1 MNISNIK
8 LAVKTATLS
17 ALSLLMLPNIASA
30 SFMDGFKDPID
41 GRIDASQ
48 WILDNSAGFMPIPL
62 IITEPA
68 VGTGGGA
75 ALLFFHETEEQKALR
90 EQNPEQVSE
99 IPPSVTGVVG
109 AATSNG
115 SSLAGVFHSGNW
127 ENDNIRYLGGIFG
140 ADFNL
145 QYYQEGS
152 EQANKFN
159 IKGLYFFQDID
170 FRLGNSNFFIGADYV
185 NMSSEA
191 SFDLSPMLPGVDPLA
206 LDSTDA
212 HLGLKLTYDSRDNQ
226 FAPRSGTKAGMKA
239 NMHGKGV
246 GGDFDYQDYHVFVQ
260 SYHRLA
266 HKWGVA
272 IRLDAQS
279 TTDGAPFYAKP
290 YIDMRG
296 MAAMR
301 YQADNTALAEV
312 EVSYD
317 IDDRWTVL
325 GFAGSG
331 KAVNNDQSFNQ
342 AKWQNA
348 QGGGFRYLIARQ
360 LGLRT
365 GVDIAKGPEEWTVYL
380 QFGGA
385 W

>member
-1 MNISNIK
+1 MNNRSIKPALTAAAIS
-8 LAVKTATLS
+8 LM
-17 ALSLLMLPNIASA
+17 MLPSLASA
-30 SFMDGFKDPID
+30 SFMDAFTDPKD

-75 ALLFFHETEEQKALR
+75 ALLFFHETDEQKAKR
-90 EQNPEQVSE
+90 ELYPDEVTN

-115 SSLAGVFHSGNW
+115 SKLAGVFHSGNW
-127 ENDNIRYLGGIFG
+127 QDDNIRYLGGIFG
-140 ADFNL
+140 AEFNL
-145 QYYQEGS
+145 KYYGEAS
-152 EQANKFN
+152 DQANNFN

-170 FRLGNSNFFIGADYV
+170 FRIAGSNFFVGADYV
-185 NMSSEA
+185 NMNSEA
-191 SFDLSPMLPGVDPLA
+191 SFDMSSMLPGIDPLA
-206 LDSTDA
+206 LDSNDA
-212 HLGLKLTYDSRDNQ
+212 HVGLKVTYDSRDNQ
-226 FAPRSGTKAGMKA
+226 FSARTGTKAGLKA
-239 NMHGKGV
+239 NMHGKGI
-246 GGDFDYQDYHVFVQ
+246 GGDFDYQDYHAFVQ
-260 SYHRLA
+260 TYHRVA
-266 HKWGVA
+266 PKWGVA
-272 IRLDAQS
+272 MRLDAKS

-290 YIDMRG
+290 FIDMRG

-317 IDDRWTVL
+317 IDDRWTIL
-325 GFAGSG
+325 GFAGTG

-342 AKWQNA
+342 AEWQNA
-348 QGGGFRYLIARQ
+348 QGAGFRYLLARQ

-365 GVDIAKGPEEWTVYL
+365 GIDIAKGPEEWTMYL